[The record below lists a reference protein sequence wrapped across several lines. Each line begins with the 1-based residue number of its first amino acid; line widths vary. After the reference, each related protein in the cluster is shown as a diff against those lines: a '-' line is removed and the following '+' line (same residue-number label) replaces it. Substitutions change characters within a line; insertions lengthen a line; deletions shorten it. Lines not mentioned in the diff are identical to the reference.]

1 MRRCGDNMNRDRVVA
16 LRRARGPQ
24 ARRETNSFQPS
35 PLASRKRVGGFMGLL
50 AGELFW
56 PKPHVIPSKSKRQV
70 ARRDIRT
77 DLVERSEQKIGPSRR
92 KLRAEVVLLSCP
104 LGTS

>member
-1 MRRCGDNMNRDRVVA
+1 MRRCGDEMNRDRVVA

-56 PKPHVIPSKSKRQV
+56 PNASTRTSSPVKVN
-70 ARRDIRT
+70 ARS
-77 DLVERSEQKIGPSRR
+77 LVGISALI
-92 KLRAEVVLLSCP
+92 
-104 LGTS
+104 